1 MTTSSSDSTA
11 WLVCDGRVLASA
23 SLATDSATRRR
34 GLLGRD
40 SFTGALVLHP
50 CRWVHTIGMRF
61 ALDVAYLDTDGTV
74 IKTVQMH
81 RHRLGAPI
89 PRAKSVVEAE
99 LGAFARWGLR
109 VGDRVEIRSG
119 ATADASGEQ
128 S

>member
-1 MTTSSSDSTA
+1 MTTSSSDSIA

-23 SLATDSATRRR
+23 SLAADSPSRRR
-34 GLLGRD
+34 GLLGRT
-40 SFTGALVLHP
+40 SYSGALVLQP

-61 ALDVAYLDTDGTV
+61 ALDVAYLDAEGNV

-81 RHRLGAPI
+81 RHRIGAPI

-109 VGDRVEIRSG
+109 VGDRVEIRMGSTTG
-119 ATADASGEQ
+119 PTGE
-128 S
+128 SS

>member
-1 MTTSSSDSTA
+1 MNTSSSDSIA

-23 SLATDSATRRR
+23 SLAADSPSRRR

-40 SFTGALVLHP
+40 SLDGALVLQP

-61 ALDVAYLDTDGTV
+61 ALDVAYLDAEGNV

-81 RHRLGAPI
+81 RHRIGAPI

-109 VGDRVEIRSG
+109 VGDRVEIRMGSTTG
-119 ATADASGEQ
+119 LTGE
-128 S
+128 SS